1 MATLQTNRVVD
12 TYDGVTVDM
21 TIYVDTYDA
30 ATDSYLITH
39 LAAVNGSLRPVTFW
53 AVYKNHRF
61 TQTVAPG
68 TSFDYTPPGNRTTA
82 DLSSFGV
89 A

>member
-21 TIYVDTYDA
+21 TIDVDTYDA

-39 LAAVNGSLRPVTFW
+39 LAAVNGSLRPVTF
-53 AVYKNHRF
+53 
-61 TQTVAPG
+61 
-68 TSFDYTPPGNRTTA
+68 
-82 DLSSFGV
+82 
-89 A
+89 